1 MDNLTKLYS
10 NRFNDSEVKF
20 KNDMWKILCKSFFQK
35 YINTED
41 TVIDIAGGYCE
52 FINNINCKRKIVA
65 DLNENLKLYA
75 NKDVEVYNEN
85 VVKLDFLEDNSID
98 KVFISNFL
106 EHIDKDSILT
116 LFRNLYKKINN
127 NPGGGGYILIMGPN
141 IKYCYNEY
149 WDFFD
154 HHTPLSEK
162 SVIEALE
169 MNGFS
174 IVKVVDRFLP
184 FSTKSKLPKNTFLI
198 WLYLKLP
205 IFWNFFGKQFFI
217 VAKKN

>member
-127 NPGGGGYILIMGPN
+127 NPGGG
-141 IKYCYNEY
+141 
-149 WDFFD
+149 
-154 HHTPLSEK
+154 
-162 SVIEALE
+162 
-169 MNGFS
+169 
-174 IVKVVDRFLP
+174 
-184 FSTKSKLPKNTFLI
+184 
-198 WLYLKLP
+198 
-205 IFWNFFGKQFFI
+205 IF
-217 VAKKN
+217 

>member
-1 MDNLTKLYS
+1 MENLSKLYS
-10 NRFNDSEVKF
+10 NRFNDSDVKF
-20 KNDMWKILCKSFFQK
+20 KDAMWKVLCKSFFQK
-35 YINTED
+35 YINSED

-65 DLNENLKLYA
+65 DLNESVKLYA

-106 EHIDKDSILT
+106 EHIDKDSISKL
-116 LFRNLYKKINN
+116 LKNINN
-127 NPGGGGYILIMGPN
+127 KLKRYTGGGGYILIMGPN

-174 IVKVVDRFLP
+174 IVKAVDRFLP

-205 IFWNFFGKQFFI
+205 IFWKIFGKQFFI

>member
-1 MDNLTKLYS
+1 
-10 NRFNDSEVKF
+10 
-20 KNDMWKILCKSFFQK
+20 
-35 YINTED
+35 
-41 TVIDIAGGYCE
+41 
-52 FINNINCKRKIVA
+52 
-65 DLNENLKLYA
+65 
-75 NKDVEVYNEN
+75 
-85 VVKLDFLEDNSID
+85 
-98 KVFISNFL
+98 
-106 EHIDKDSILT
+106 
-116 LFRNLYKKINN
+116 
-127 NPGGGGYILIMGPN
+127 MGPN

-174 IVKVVDRFLP
+174 IVKAVDRFLP

-205 IFWNFFGKQFFI
+205 IFWKIFGKQFFI
-217 VAKKN
+217 VAKKINYKGIKYENFNYRFSWIYIRIFS